1 MLTITLFVILISL
14 FCGYGYWTNR
24 QLDTENLIITTKD
37 LPTPLEDL
45 KITHISDIHL
55 RRFRIDIDLFI
66 QRIKDTQPDFIFI
79 TGDTID
85 RTEDLDTSLIQ
96 TVINQI
102 AVIAPTFVIEGNHET
117 SCNNYQKW
125 RKLMHDSHA
134 TLLENEAIILTH
146 NGQEFGIVGLKNTVT
161 TLDSELTDSLEKLPT
176 VFVLAHHPELFS
188 DYVKNLSRLSLV
200 AIFSGHAHGGQI
212 RLPFLGGLLS
222 PHQGAFPRYTSGYY
236 THPDSSAKLVVS
248 RGLSN
253 SRFPF
258 RINNK
263 PHLISVT
270 LKRT

>member
-1 MLTITLFVILISL
+1 MLIIALLIIIISL

-24 QLDTENLIITTKD
+24 QLDTDDLILTIRD
-37 LPTPLEDL
+37 LPEPLENL

-55 RRFRIDIDLFI
+55 RRFRIDMDLFI
-66 QRIKDTQPDFIFI
+66 KNIKDTHPDFIFI

-85 RTEDLDTSLIQ
+85 RTEDLETSLIQ
-96 TVINQI
+96 SVINQI
-102 AVIAPTFVIEGNHET
+102 SVIAPTFVIEGNHET
-117 SCNNYQKW
+117 SCRNYQRW
-125 RKLMHDSHA
+125 RKLMLDSHA
-134 TLLENEAIILTH
+134 TLLENDAITLTH

-161 TLDSELTDSLEKLPT
+161 TLDSELIDNLEKLST

-188 DYVKNLSRLSLV
+188 DYVKNFSKLPVV

-212 RLPFLGGLLS
+212 RIPYIGGLLS
-222 PHQGAFPRYTSGYY
+222 PHQGTFPRYTSGCYN
-236 THPDSSAKLVVS
+236 HPNSTAQLVVS

-263 PHLISVT
+263 PHLIAVT

>member
-1 MLTITLFVILISL
+1 MTIIIICIILISL
-14 FCGYGYWTNR
+14 FCIYGYWTNR
-24 QLDTENLIITTKD
+24 QLDSETIILPSQNLPAA
-37 LPTPLEDL
+37 LNNL

-55 RRFRIDIDLFI
+55 RRFRIDSESFI
-66 QRIKDTQPDFIFI
+66 QSIKDAQPDFIFI

-96 TVINQI
+96 SVINQI

-117 SCNNYQKW
+117 SCGNYHKW
-125 RKLMHDSHA
+125 RKLMLDSHA
-134 TLLENEAIILTH
+134 TLLENEAITLTH
-146 NGQEFGIVGLKNTVT
+146 NGQEFGIIGLKNEIT
-161 TLDSELTDSLEKLPT
+161 TLEPAILDNLEHLST

-188 DYVKNLSRLSLV
+188 DYIKNFSKLSLT
-200 AIFSGHAHGGQI
+200 AIFSGHAHGGQV
-212 RLPFLGGLLS
+212 RLPFIGGLLS
-222 PHQGAFPRYTSGYY
+222 PHQGALPRYTSGCYNY
-236 THPDSSAKLVVS
+236 PNSRTKLIVS

-263 PHLISVT
+263 PHLVSVT